1 MGPVDRGDPST
12 VVARRGTGSFWIGA
26 ERRRARLELMMLS
39 WEPESSRMRTA
50 VEELGVRRLAERM
63 IRFSSSGPGSRQ
75 ESMTLLEDKE
85 REVREAGRPELED
98 ELESA

>member
-1 MGPVDRGDPST
+1 
-12 VVARRGTGSFWIGA
+12 
-26 ERRRARLELMMLS
+26 MMMFS
-39 WEPESSRMRTA
+39 WEPESRRMRTV

-63 IRFSSSGPGSRQ
+63 TRFSSSGPGSRQ